1 MSLLSDLRQLDAQV
15 AELTPPQREA
25 IQAAS
30 AQIAAAMTNL
40 GTAIPDGTSSP
51 IASTVQSVLLAAALC
66 YRPGKGWGGL
76 RPKMLAAL
84 EQCPTLREV
93 AADFIAKFSPQRQLP
108 PMPEH
113 ELLPPLPSD
122 AR

>member
-1 MSLLSDLRQLDAQV
+1 MSLISDMRQLDAQV

-25 IQAAS
+25 IQAAC
-30 AQIAAAMTNL
+30 AQIAAAMANL

-51 IASTVQSVLLAAALC
+51 IAATVQALLFDAALC
-66 YRPGKGWGGL
+66 FRPGKGFSGL
-76 RPKMLAAL
+76 KPKMLAAL

-93 AADFIAKFSPQRQLP
+93 AADFIAKFNPQRQLA
-108 PMPEH
+108 PMPAN